1 MDLINPETFF
11 RRTIE
16 RECFVSG
23 RKLMDGE
30 FVVSALELPALYRL
44 KPWASEALSTLRN
57 IIEILVR
64 SKHRLAEERTESGE
78 LSRQIKGF
86 LECLLAQ
93 KDQVPEYCV
102 HAFVFLFWD
111 TIDYRGAVIRPKGEV
126 FFTSGSLDGGV
137 ESGHRYYR
145 LLQRLKSI
153 TNVDLIAI
161 SEEQQHIFLVE
172 IKRGALDDRA
182 VGQVLRYF
190 NDSNKLLTDRVVRD
204 FNLSYIRPILVLGDA
219 SRQYMEAFPTHFREV
234 LDVFEYATV
243 QKDEGGL
250 QVVLSHLRRRFLSSY
265 MS

>member
-11 RRTIE
+11 RRAMQ
-16 RECFVSG
+16 RECMVSG
-23 RKLMDGE
+23 RSLVESE
-30 FVVSALELPALYRL
+30 FIVSASEVPAVYQL
-44 KPWASEALSTLRN
+44 KAWTPSTLSTLRN
-57 IIEILVR
+57 IIEIVVR
-64 SKHRLAEERTESGE
+64 SKRRIYADSADSNGLR
-78 LSRQIKGF
+78 RQIRSF

-93 KDQVPEYCV
+93 KEQVPEYCV

-111 TIDYRGAVIRPKGEV
+111 TIDYRGTVIPPRGEV
-126 FFTSGSLDGGV
+126 FFTSGSLDGEI

-190 NDSNKLLTDRVVRD
+190 NDANKLLTDRVVRD
-204 FNLSYIRPILVLGDA
+204 FNLSYIRPILVLGEA
-219 SRQYMEAFPTHFREV
+219 TKQYMEAFPTHFREV

-243 QKDEGGL
+243 RRDDGGL
-250 QVVLSHLRRRFLSSY
+250 QIVLSHLRRRFLSSY